1 MGIVITDYIQET
13 VKPILWLTGHK
24 MLALYLMVTILLF
37 GSISAKPKPAT
48 YLIETKDG
56 NNDKS
61 YSGKDYTGKDYNFD
75 RDYNKDYNGN
85 KKGEDY
91 WLCWEFCWL

>member
-1 MGIVITDYIQET
+1 MGHSHYSDSNQKT
-13 VKPILWLTGHK
+13 VKSILYLTAQM

-56 NNDKS
+56 NKDKT
-61 YSGKDYTGKDYNFD
+61 YSGKDYTGKDYKFD

-91 WLCWEFCWL
+91 CWELCWL